1 MNMSQYVRTMFHPEE
16 GANPIQRIIKLFKR
30 IIPVTVLVVIT
41 CLVFY
46 PFLFVILTSLK
57 TDSEVLVN
65 PLGLPRNWLLQN
77 YRTAW
82 LEANFN
88 IYFQNSVIILLPVV
102 TTVTFISVLAGYAF
116 SWLRFRWSNVLL
128 VFFIAGLGLPL
139 EAIIIPLY
147 MIMLDLNLLNSHW
160 SVILPQIGLLMPF
173 GILIM
178 SGFFSQLPTE
188 LVDAAKVDGATSW
201 QTLWYVLVPIA
212 SPAIVSLII
221 FASLWTWNSFFLP
234 TVMLT
239 ADSMRTLPLGLAHFI
254 GEYQTE
260 QARLAAGALITAV
273 PIIILYLLFQRQFVR
288 GITVGSMK

>member
-1 MNMSQYVRTMFHPEE
+1 MSHNLRSQFSIRSQISKNQHLI
-16 GANPIQRIIKLFKR
+16 NRIRKG
-30 IIPVTVLVVIT
+30 IPVIVLIAIT
-41 CLVFY
+41 CMVMY

-65 PLGLPRNWLLQN
+65 PLGLPRNWLWEN

-82 LEANFN
+82 VEANFS
-88 IYFQNSVIILLPVV
+88 IYFKNSVIILVPVV
-102 TTVTFISVLAGYAF
+102 ITVTLTSVLAGYAF
-116 SWLRFRWSNVLL
+116 SWLRFRWSNILL

-147 MIMLDLNLLNSHW
+147 LMMKDFGLLNNYL

-201 QTLWYVLVPIA
+201 QTLFYVLVPIA
-212 SPAIVSLII
+212 SPAIISLVI

-239 ADSMRTLPLGLAHFI
+239 RDSVRTLPLGLAHFM
-254 GEYQTE
+254 GEFQTE
-260 QARLAAGALITAV
+260 QARLAAGALITAA
-273 PIIILYLLFQRQFVR
+273 PIIILYLLFQRQFIR